1 MYYCTHHLCLCT
13 SLLALPANFPRCC
26 SNLPLSQL
34 ANLSPVPRHN
44 NNNDINNAFASMILP
59 GPLTPPSKSISPPG
73 PRMPR
78 PRLSQIQKGQ
88 VRRLL
93 PRTLSNPPSR
103 PRKGGARSQGRAPG
117 QEVQGGG
124 MQQVQQGAVRGVV
137 PHVLSGVSGRD
148 VGVGEDVDDDDDVDV
163 GGPWRG

>member
-59 GPLTPPSKSISPPG
+59 GPLTPPSKSRSHPRAEDAASPPVPNTKRPSPTATASNTFESTVPASKG
-73 PRMPR
+73 WSPIPR
-78 PRLSQIQKGQ
+78 
-88 VRRLL
+88 
-93 PRTLSNPPSR
+93 SR
-103 PRKGGARSQGRAPG
+103 PRAGGARRRDATSTTRRGARGCASRAFGRIG
-117 QEVQGGG
+117 T
-124 MQQVQQGAVRGVV
+124 
-137 PHVLSGVSGRD
+137 GRW
-148 VGVGEDVDDDDDVDV
+148 G
-163 GGPWRG
+163 WRGCR